1 MLTAGDKAAGGEQ
14 AKSNL
19 WFDSR
24 PSFFNDKELLC
35 VAMLLKSS
43 EFGTPEELNKWAAG
57 VLDAAEDADGWKIS
71 KGAFGEYL
79 QPLQHVFEKRSF
91 CLEVREQVAKAMQ
104 VGAAVVSS
112 IDRE

>member
-1 MLTAGDKAAGGEQ
+1 M
-14 AKSNL
+14 
-19 WFDSR
+19 
-24 PSFFNDKELLC
+24 
-35 VAMLLKSS
+35 
-43 EFGTPEELNKWAAG
+43 
-57 VLDAAEDADGWKIS
+57 LDATEDAEGWKVS